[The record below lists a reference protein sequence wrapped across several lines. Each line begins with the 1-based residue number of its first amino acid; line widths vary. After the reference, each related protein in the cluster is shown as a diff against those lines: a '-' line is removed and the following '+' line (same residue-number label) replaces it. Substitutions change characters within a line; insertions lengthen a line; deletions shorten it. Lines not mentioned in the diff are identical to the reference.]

1 MKKIINKVIVFTLIF
16 NISIIINAIS
26 IRAAGDDDKKVYTE
40 LDENVRNIQDS
51 KDACIGV
58 EGETEPNEMIEY
70 SRATTKPGKW
80 IKASDGRWWYKHN
93 DGTYTKNGWEYIDG
107 KWYYF
112 DYYGAMAANGVHRD
126 NHGNDYYFDANGSY
140 KVIG

>member
-40 LDENVRNIQDS
+40 LDENVMNIQDS

-112 DYYGAMAANGVHRD
+112 DSNGWMKT
-126 NHGNDYYFDANGSY
+126 G
-140 KVIG
+140 

>member
-70 SRATTKPGKW
+70 SRATTKPGLRHLMDVGGISITMELILKM
-80 IKASDGRWWYKHN
+80 DGN
-93 DGTYTKNGWEYIDG
+93 I
-107 KWYYF
+107 
-112 DYYGAMAANGVHRD
+112 
-126 NHGNDYYFDANGSY
+126 
-140 KVIG
+140 